1 MADPFDD
8 EDETPLDPAVLRV
21 QERLRRLML
30 IAGLTLGIGILA
42 VFGGIVYRL
51 MLSDT
56 GAPAALPKDA
66 ATPTISLTELGLAAD
81 ARIVSSG
88 LDGDRLSLTYAEQG
102 GTTVIIFQMPSMT
115 VVGRLRVTGE

>member
-8 EDETPLDPAVLRV
+8 EDEKPLDPAVLRV

-51 MLSDT
+51 MLSGT
-56 GAPAALPKDA
+56 GAPAALPNDA

-81 ARIVSSG
+81 ARIVSSA
-88 LDGDRLSLTYAEQG
+88 LDGDRLSLTYAEDG